1 MDVSR
6 QVRLVACVSSGS
18 GPKITL
24 ARKSGALALA
34 KRVAGLTKLAAYVG
48 IPASDARTRSTQLLA
63 MAGKLKSGSKKR
75 KRLEAAVEDDVTN
88 AELLFIF
95 SKGRYAKPGQSA
107 AADLYLHAKGSP
119 MQNQKPRPVLE
130 PAVEADGNRQ
140 PIAAELA
147 ASVKASLAGDK
158 ELAVKKMKRA
168 ALQGQNAA
176 RSWFTDSRNNW
187 APNAPGTIARKG
199 SDRPGIYTGAMRAA
213 IVGIVKEE

>member
-1 MDVSR
+1 MS
-6 QVRLVACVSSGS
+6 AS

-63 MAGKLKSGSKKR
+63 MAGKLKSGRKKR

-199 SDRPGIYTGAMRAA
+199 SDRPGIDTGVMRAA

>member
-75 KRLEAAVEDDVTN
+75 ARIEKAATEDVNN
-88 AELLFIF
+88 AELLFIH
-95 SKGRYAKPGQSA
+95 S
-107 AADLYLHAKGSP
+107 KGSP
-119 MQNQKPRPVLE
+119 IRHIPARPVLE
-130 PAVEADGNRQ
+130 PAVRGDGNRQ

-147 ASVKASLAGDK
+147 ASVKASLVGDK

-176 RSWFTDSRNNW
+176 RSWFTDSRNSW

-199 SDRPGIYTGAMRAA
+199 SDRPLIDTGAMRAA

>member
-1 MDVSR
+1 MS
-6 QVRLVACVSSGS
+6 AGS

-75 KRLEAAVEDDVTN
+75 KRLEAATEDDVTN

-107 AADLYLHAKGSP
+107 AADLYLHTKGSP

-168 ALQGQNAA
+168 ALAGQNAA
-176 RSWFTDSRNNW
+176 RGWFTDSRNNW

-199 SDRPGIYTGAMRAA
+199 SDRPLIDTGALRAA
-213 IVGIVKEE
+213 IVGVVREE

>member
-1 MDVSR
+1 MS
-6 QVRLVACVSSGS
+6 AGS

-75 KRLEAAVEDDVTN
+75 KRLEAATEDDVTN

-107 AADLYLHAKGSP
+107 AADLY
-119 MQNQKPRPVLE
+119 
-130 PAVEADGNRQ
+130 
-140 PIAAELA
+140 
-147 ASVKASLAGDK
+147 
-158 ELAVKKMKRA
+158 
-168 ALQGQNAA
+168 
-176 RSWFTDSRNNW
+176 
-187 APNAPGTIARKG
+187 
-199 SDRPGIYTGAMRAA
+199 
-213 IVGIVKEE
+213 